1 MAALFTCNSAKASIR
16 PKSNLSMILCLNKL
30 SASLKKIWS
39 KSKSLCPDSIFPI
52 ICLWET
58 KGQVTHMQVIPTA
71 PKSKLSNTYLEV
83 WWTFDQKWNKIAIVL
98 TTFSKVYGALKGRL
112 LLCHGQCKLDQSP
125 TCLRFNACFCF
136 FCELD
141 EDSINKRAIMTLY
154 HSSENHSTKG
164 TWPWNDQCKHSD
176 QQSEQY
182 IKN

>member
-39 KSKSLCPDSIFPI
+39 KIKSLCPDNIFPI

-71 PKSKLSNTYLEV
+71 PKSKLSNTL
-83 WWTFDQKWNKIAIVL
+83 WLSSLPGSLMSIRSRMKI
-98 TTFSKVYGALKGRL
+98 KL
-112 LLCHGQCKLDQSP
+112 LLFGQLFPKSMGLSKAGNSYVMGSVNWTRQSP

-136 FCELD
+136 FVSLMK
-141 EDSINKRAIMTLY
+141 IQ
-154 HSSENHSTKG
+154 STSG
-164 TWPWNDQCKHSD
+164 P
-176 QQSEQY
+176 
-182 IKN
+182 